1 MKNQINQ
8 IKSGDKVTLN
18 DKINGNSEGI
28 VYGVTEGKFGKTAN
42 IKVTLSNGEIEFH
55 SVSFIG
61 SMSEEEKSIGWYK

>member
-18 DKINGNSEGI
+18 DKI
-28 VYGVTEGKFGKTAN
+28 YGVTEGKFGKTAN

-61 SMSEEEKSIGWYK
+61 SMSEEKKSIGWYK

>member
-8 IKSGDKVTLN
+8 IKSGDKVTLK
-18 DKINGNSEGI
+18 DQINETEGI

-61 SMSEEEKSIGWYK
+61 SMSEEKKSIGWYK